1 MLAGLGLAALIW
13 MLPQP
18 AVTAPAV
25 VEADPTIFVIRD
37 QDTTV
42 YLFGT
47 FHVLSPNLKWFDG
60 PVEEAFVQSD
70 ELIVETMPAQNG
82 AAPSERLPRSAARI
96 TPAASSFLA
105 STQDAVRA
113 GQSRGMALANGADMV
128 LMRAAA
134 ASGKTVEPLETLDS
148 QFAMMASIPA
158 ERMAPTYC
166 AEGQCPRAPAELSS
180 TMGQLQSAWAAGD
193 HEMFSAMLSD
203 MQIAAPNAYRIL
215 FVERNA
221 RWSNWVAARMRQPG
235 TAFVAIGAAHLAGA
249 DSLLVRLAERGLI
262 SRRLR

>member
-13 MLPQP
+13 MMPQP
-18 AVTAPAV
+18 APAAAPTV
-25 VEADPTIFVIRD
+25 VEANPTIFVIRD

-60 PVEEAFVQSD
+60 PVEEAFAQSD
-70 ELIVETMPAQNG
+70 ELIVETMPVQGTAKSAHG
-82 AAPSERLPRSAARI
+82 LPGSAARI
-96 TPAASSFLA
+96 TPAASFLA

-113 GQSRGMALANGADMV
+113 GQSRGMAIANGADMV
-128 LMRAAA
+128 LLRAAA
-134 ASGKTVEPLETLDS
+134 HSGKAVEPLETLDS

-158 ERMAPTYC
+158 ERAQPAPC
-166 AEGQCPRAPAELSS
+166 MEGQCARGPADLSS
-180 TMGQLQSAWAAGD
+180 TMTQLQSAWASGD
-193 HEMFSAMLSD
+193 HEVFSAMLGD
-203 MQIAAPNAYRIL
+203 MEASAPNAYRIL

>member
-1 MLAGLGLAALIW
+1 MLAELGLAALIW

-25 VEADPTIFVIRD
+25 VEADPTIFVLRD

-60 PVEEAFVQSD
+60 PVEEAFAQSD
-70 ELIVETMPAQNG
+70 ELIVETMPAQS
-82 AAPSERLPRSAARI
+82 AAQPAQGLPRSAAPI
-96 TPAASSFLA
+96 TPAASFLA
-105 STQDAVRA
+105 TTQDAVRA
-113 GQSRGMALANGADMV
+113 GQSRGMAIANGADMV
-128 LMRAAA
+128 LLRAAA
-134 ASGKTVEPLETLDS
+134 ASGMTVESLETLDS

-158 ERMAPTYC
+158 ERASPAPCAESQCPLAPTD
-166 AEGQCPRAPAELSS
+166 LSS
-180 TMGQLQSAWAAGD
+180 AMGQLQSAWANGD
-193 HEMFSAMLSD
+193 HAIFSAILGD
-203 MQIAAPNAYRIL
+203 MQVTAPNAYRIL

-235 TAFVAIGAAHLAGA
+235 TAFVAIGAAHLAGS

>member
-60 PVEEAFVQSD
+60 PVEEAFAQSD
-70 ELIVETMPAQNG
+70 ELIVETMPVKQAG
-82 AAPSERLPRSAARI
+82 SSTESLPRSAARI
-96 TPAASSFLA
+96 TPAASFLA
-105 STQDAVRA
+105 STEDAVRA

-134 ASGKTVEPLETLDS
+134 ETGKMVEPLETLES

-158 ERMAPTYC
+158 ETASPVPCTGSQC
-166 AEGQCPRAPAELSS
+166 ARASTDLSS
-180 TMGQLQSAWAAGD
+180 AMGQLQAAWASGD
-193 HEMFSAMLSD
+193 HEIFSD
-203 MQIAAPNAYRIL
+203 MLGDMQVSAPNAYRIL

-235 TAFVAIGAAHLAGA
+235 TAFVAIGAAHLAGS